1 MNIQTVEMYLMT
13 IRRELRLP
21 GLAIAIVQDGEV
33 IYSRGFGSAAP
44 GRAVDAQTPFILGSL
59 SKSFTAL
66 AVMQLVESG
75 KLRLDDPVQVAL
87 PWFTVVNAAAAPV
100 ITIRH
105 LLTHTSGLSRYAGRD
120 LLSGRGDK
128 SVEQSVRALSAQRL
142 VHVPGTRFEYSNSNY
157 LVLAC
162 VIETVSG
169 LSYPSYVERF
179 IFKPLSM
186 RESAAAPV
194 VPGLSQGHRWWFGW
208 PVPFD
213 APYLFDAQAA
223 AFLSSS
229 ASDMARWLSLHLSDG
244 SLDGV
249 RLLSPA
255 GMEALHTSSVPT
267 QKRGSSAAM
276 GWRVES
282 LAGEQILR
290 HGGEVSNFRAD
301 MLLVPG
307 RGLGVVTL
315 HNANNGLVAQLGLDQ
330 VAANV
335 MRLLLGLP
343 LPEKRVTFSR
353 FYLGLNLGLA
363 VLSVLQVFLWPVLA
377 LSGGPTVVLS
387 LVLALDLLWPFLA
400 LFRLP
405 RAVDMPWRG
414 LRLYV
419 PDVSCWLI
427 GVGAVTVVLNV
438 LILLK
443 WFL

>member
-1 MNIQTVEMYLMT
+1 MYLMT
-13 IRRELRLP
+13 IRRDLRLP

-44 GRAVDAQTPFILGSL
+44 GRAVDARTPFILGSL

-128 SVEQSVRALSAQRL
+128 SVEQSVRA
-142 VHVPGTRFEYSNSNY
+142 
-157 LVLAC
+157 
-162 VIETVSG
+162 
-169 LSYPSYVERF
+169 
-179 IFKPLSM
+179 
-186 RESAAAPV
+186 SAAAPV

-301 MLLVPG
+301 MLLLPG
-307 RGLGVVTL
+307 RGGGVVTL
-315 HNANNGLVAQLGLDQ
+315 NKPNTALGAQLGLDQ
-330 VAANV
+330 GAANV

-343 LPEKRVTFSR
+343 LPERRVTFSH

-387 LVLALDLLWPFLA
+387 LVLVLDLLWPFLVF
-400 LFRLP
+400 LWLP

-419 PDVSCWLI
+419 ADVSCWLI